1 MGTSGNN
8 ERPRIHIDKNNGED
22 LDQNKIEYV
31 FPGIG
36 THIHD
41 EKLEFLL
48 KTKKKVFVKF
58 S

>member
-1 MGTSGNN
+1 MGASGNN

-36 THIHD
+36 THIPD